1 MLIRVGI
8 EPSRLAEPS
17 EPAELTRAEPKISE
31 SRAERARGLAR
42 SLAHR
47 AMNEPSQER
56 ADPSARSLGSLFCN
70 IHFVSNSIKLRQLYV
85 TEFATDENQFFQP
98 IKYELGKVL
107 CMFLCLSRC
116 VFHCGFLRPT
126 LEFRF
131 FIFFFLFFISAVLSL
146 ISIILIDNE
155 SIFLTHSI

>member
-1 MLIRVGI
+1 MSNHTDHSNIIVQPQQKSINHLQCPRVGI

-47 AMNEPSQER
+47 ANER
-56 ADPSARSLGSLFCN
+56 ADPRASGGVRSLGSLFCN
-70 IHFVSNSIKLRQLYV
+70 IHFVSNSIKLGQLYV

-98 IKYELGKVL
+98 IKYELGKV
-107 CMFLCLSRC
+107 F
-116 VFHCGFLRPT
+116 
-126 LEFRF
+126 
-131 FIFFFLFFISAVLSL
+131 
-146 ISIILIDNE
+146 
-155 SIFLTHSI
+155 